1 MLSFL
6 NHKFPPFYSLHIFR
20 RAVIIKN
27 IFPLSLRYL
36 LFELKKN
43 SILIISYKGF
53 YLRKDKTDHMS
64 GRIHSLES
72 FGTVDGPGV
81 RFVVFVQGCPMRC
94 AYCHNP
100 DTWAMNGGR
109 MVEVSEIMEAY
120 ERNRSFYKDGGL
132 TVTGGEPLLQVDF
145 LIELFT
151 EAKKRDIHT
160 CIDTSG
166 IVFKPNNTALIEK
179 LDVLMK
185 VTDLVMLDIK
195 HIDPEK
201 HKELTTQ
208 PNDGILAF
216 AQYLSDRDVPM
227 WIRHVVVPGLT
238 DDDQYLYQ
246 LGYFI
251 GGLHNLK
258 ALDVLP
264 YHTMG
269 KPKYEK
275 LGIDYKL
282 KDVPAM
288 SQKDVIEKKEVIL
301 NGIRKR
307 REDEKE

>member
-1 MLSFL
+1 
-6 NHKFPPFYSLHIFR
+6 
-20 RAVIIKN
+20 
-27 IFPLSLRYL
+27 
-36 LFELKKN
+36 
-43 SILIISYKGF
+43 
-53 YLRKDKTDHMS
+53 MS

-100 DTWAMNGGR
+100 DTWEINAGQIM
-109 MVEVSEIMEAY
+109 EVSDILEQY
-120 ERNRSFYKDGGL
+120 ERNRSFYNGGGL

-166 IVFKPNNTALIEK
+166 ITYRPDNKDYIAK
-179 LDVLMK
+179 LDKLMPL
-185 VTDLVMLDIK
+185 TDLVMLDIK
-195 HIDPEK
+195 HIDPIK
-201 HKELTTQ
+201 HKELTSQ

-216 AQYLSDRDVPM
+216 AQYLSDKNVPL
-227 WIRHVVVPGLT
+227 WIRHVVVPGIT
-238 DDDQYLYQ
+238 DDDKYLFD

-251 GGLHNLK
+251 GGLTNLK

-275 LGIDYKL
+275 LGMEYKL

-288 SQKDVIEKKEVIL
+288 SQSAVIEKKKVIMD
-301 NGIRKR
+301 GIRKR
-307 REDEKE
+307 RSELENA